1 MSKTNHDNHEIEQVL
16 RKVRPTEPSA
26 ELRERVVSASR
37 KAWKETP
44 AEIPWQIPFRRLAIS
59 AAAAVLIV
67 SCANLFSRQA
77 VVRWRADRPAVAR
90 VPTAEFDEMWEVPYS
105 PFVQHLVAVR
115 RSSERDPSALSDYFE
130 RLRGAFDE
138 TEPQMDDADGSGP
151 TGSRSRLIPT
161 ESSAASHA

>member
-77 VVRWRADRPAVAR
+77 VVRWRADRPAVTR
-90 VPTAEFDEMWEVPYS
+90 PPTADFGEMWEVPYS

-115 RSSERDPSALSDYFE
+115 RSSERNPSTLSDYFE

-138 TEPQMDDADGSGP
+138 TEPPMNDEDGSDP
-151 TGSRSRLIPT
+151 TGSRSRLIPPG
-161 ESSAASHA
+161 SSAASHA